1 MKGKEFRKEL
11 KRLFKKLELDDIEIG
26 VSDISALYICNVNLD
41 ALFEDE
47 TLSYEERDQI
57 WGSRKKYV
65 FRYDKDEKRLY
76 AENVKPKKD
85 TRIY

>member
-26 VSDISALYICNVNLD
+26 VSDISALYIWNVI
-41 ALFEDE
+41 FEDE
-47 TLSYEERDQI
+47 TLSYGERDQI
-57 WGSRKKYV
+57 WGSRKEYV

-76 AENVKPKKD
+76 AENVKPKKN